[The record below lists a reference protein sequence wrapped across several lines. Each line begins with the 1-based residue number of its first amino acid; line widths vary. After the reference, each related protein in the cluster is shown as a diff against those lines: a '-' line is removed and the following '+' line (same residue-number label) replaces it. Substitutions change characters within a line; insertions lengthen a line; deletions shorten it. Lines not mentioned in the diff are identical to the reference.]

1 MSIIVEFVR
10 FLVRRKKYWMAP
22 VILFLVLLGG
32 VMVVAHGTAVAP
44 LIYTLF

>member
-1 MSIIVEFVR
+1 MSIVAEFFR

-22 VILFLVLLGG
+22 VILFLVLIGG
-32 VMVVAHGTAVAP
+32 VLIVAHGTAVAP